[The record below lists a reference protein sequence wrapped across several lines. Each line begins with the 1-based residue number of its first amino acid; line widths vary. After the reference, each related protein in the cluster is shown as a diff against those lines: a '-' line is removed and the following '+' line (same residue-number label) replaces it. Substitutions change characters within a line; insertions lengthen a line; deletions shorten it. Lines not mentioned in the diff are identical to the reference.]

1 MKLDRRYPSSTDVAR
16 VAGVSQSA
24 VSRAFSEGKSVSA
37 ETSRKVFEAAKKLG
51 YSPNFI
57 PRILLKHRSHLVAVV
72 ISGTDN
78 PFYALALEEFT
89 RVLQKT
95 GHQVLLVQVDSDH
108 ALDGIVP
115 KLASYRVDAIVSAL
129 PVLSKEAARAF
140 AQIRIPTISFN
151 TPVKNRWVT
160 SVCSDGAGGASAVAD
175 LLVKRGARSFGF
187 IAGVKGS
194 HASAERLRGYRNGL
208 RNQGFGRVV
217 TAVGDYCYKGGFN
230 AALALNER
238 GNFPEAL
245 FCANDLMAIGVLDAL
260 RKKLGL
266 RVPEDVLVAGF
277 DNVPEASWGAYDL
290 TTVVQDGPRMVA
302 EAMSILQSMMSSSG
316 SAGGILRVVPG
327 KLIERSTTRRSPPSP
342 DGYGLAPSR
351 PSAKRRRS
359 SRPHQQRRRGS
370 A

>member
-51 YSPNFI
+51 YSPSFI

-78 PFYALALEEFT
+78 PFYAIALEEFT

-129 PVLSKEAARAF
+129 PVLSTKAARAF
-140 AQIRIPTISFN
+140 ANVRIPTISFN

-160 SVCSDGAGGASAVAD
+160 SVCSDGSGGARAVAD

-194 HASAERLRGYRNGL
+194 HASGERLRGYRTRL
-208 RNQGFGRVV
+208 RECGFRRLSI
-217 TAVGDYCYKGGFN
+217 AHGDYLYEGGFK
-230 AALALNER
+230 AALALKKR
-238 GNFPEAL
+238 GAFPEAL
-245 FCANDLMAIGVLDAL
+245 FCANDLMAIGALDAL
-260 RKKLGL
+260 RKKFGM
-266 RVPEDVLVAGF
+266 RVPQDVMVAGF

-316 SAGGILRVVPG
+316 SVGGVLRVVPG
-327 KLIERSTTRRSPPSP
+327 KLIERSTTRR
-342 DGYGLAPSR
+342 
-351 PSAKRRRS
+351 
-359 SRPHQQRRRGS
+359 
-370 A
+370 